1 MGASLPF
8 WFEIFAMAIAAAFIG
23 AVVFWAVSV
32 YVSFPLAVVVTV
44 ALVMG
49 LRVISVQRRWKAP
62 EWRQRRTDAD
72 RTAADSTGSN
82 GTAS

>member
-8 WFEIFAMAIAAAFIG
+8 WFEIFAMAIAGGFG
-23 AVVFWAVSV
+23 AVVIWAVNV

-49 LRVISVQRRWKAP
+49 LRVISVQRGWKAP

-82 GTAS
+82 GAAS